1 LVARWN
7 AMTEGLLETE
17 YVENHGDPSNSSMVA
32 DSTEMTLSPENCR
45 NALRR
50 QLSSM
55 LHVLSE
61 KKIKVWLLLQV
72 PTSSYPLVARDF
84 YMKNRF
90 QRFNPIIFNLDTPR
104 LKYEQMRQGTNS
116 VFTTLNAPNLTLL
129 DPISN
134 FYADNE
140 YLKLYTNRAFFR
152 DEDHLTRAGAQFYL
166 KPLFSSIFKK
176 ISIQLKDDIQRKE
189 PK

>member
-1 LVARWN
+1 
-7 AMTEGLLETE
+7 
-17 YVENHGDPSNSSMVA
+17 
-32 DSTEMTLSPENCR
+32 
-45 NALRR
+45 
-50 QLSSM
+50 
-55 LHVLSE
+55 
-61 KKIKVWLLLQV
+61 
-72 PTSSYPLVARDF
+72 
-84 YMKNRF
+84 MKNRF